1 MFHYL
6 YGNRAFYSAAIM
18 NGSLDY
24 RKEIEY
30 LQAKCYYGNFVLINE
45 SVTYVAVAVKN

>member
-1 MFHYL
+1 
-6 YGNRAFYSAAIM
+6 M

>member
-1 MFHYL
+1 MFRYL
-6 YGNRAFYSAAIM
+6 YGNKTFYSAVIL

-30 LQAKCYYGNFVLINE
+30 LQAKCYYRNFG
-45 SVTYVAVAVKN
+45 K